1 MSASWQAPYPGARW
15 ASTKHSH
22 SEPKKFKVN
31 EQKKSGVPKMTSCN
45 TVWSEITW
53 SLRQL
58 QLQSAA
64 TQKAQLYTNITLLF
78 LFCINHIIMWIQ
90 LQVFPRTFSFLSRKI
105 CINIHVHCQSLHDLN
120 IYFILHAMRDKV
132 FYFQHFSHDLQTR
145 QEDKR
150 KFMYLS
156 IPFSCSWH

>member
-31 EQKKSGVPKMTSCN
+31 EQKESGVPKITSCN
-45 TVWSEITW
+45 IVMKWNYLKSQAITTSECCYQKV
-53 SLRQL
+53 QL
-58 QLQSAA
+58 C
-64 TQKAQLYTNITLLF
+64 TNITLLF

-120 IYFILHAMRDKV
+120 ICFVLHAMRDKV
-132 FYFQHFSHDLQTR
+132 FYFQHFSHDLQTC
-145 QEDKR
+145 QDDKR

-156 IPFSCSWH
+156 IPFSCS